1 MHIIL
6 LQLLL
11 VQCNVFTP
19 NRYMNLYGKSLLFPR
34 VFLSLIPRVYP
45 MAFARAFLDLFEKL
59 KANSS
64 GQPELPAGGA
74 PPCLETLQMEW
85 SKDEDLWGFA
95 DFGEL
100 FRYLRGSTRLKIP
113 EHFRGI
119 IPRTLWWRGF
129 LICNQG
135 SITKIIGSESS
146 TYKHF
151 VFL

>member
-11 VQCNVFTP
+11 VQCVHP
-19 NRYMNLYGKSLLFPR
+19 KSIYEFIWNIFVFPR

-85 SKDEDLWGFA
+85 RKDEDLWGFA

-146 TYKHF
+146 TYKHI